1 MKMERSPPPR
11 IPSGARSIR
20 HKMSAETI
28 AKRTATRRLR
38 REERLR
44 AVVDALD

>member
-1 MKMERSPPPR
+1 
-11 IPSGARSIR
+11 
-20 HKMSAETI
+20 MSAETI

-44 AVVDALD
+44 AVVDALDLILSRTAPLDGTPVTRSSSYV